1 MRKSSLKFK
10 EIQMTMKI
18 DEVLVFGISHKELTT
33 EERESFIQTKPEDV
47 IHSLFEQGKITGYVN
62 LSTCLRVEFYLQLSE
77 DFTSD
82 QLLKQFKFQKGI
94 FIKTGEEAT
103 EYLFKVSCGFYSI
116 IKGEDQI
123 LAQIKKAHATAME
136 DNTSSKILNTVFN
149 KAIELGKKFRTQ
161 SKICHNALSLEAI
174 SLKFIKESIG
184 FLADKRI
191 LILGVGDLA
200 QAMLYLLVKENV
212 KNITVTNR
220 TQHKA
225 LALRDTFNV
234 NVVPFEEKFKSVA
247 ENDVIISATSAP
259 HLVIRRDDVAPLLD
273 KNKQYTFLDLAVP
286 RDIEDSMGDI
296 ENVTLFNLDDIWG
309 VYNKHLANRD
319 ALLKDYSFL
328 VDKQMDN
335 LRKWFKYYEERTI

>member
-1 MRKSSLKFK
+1 MAV
-10 EIQMTMKI
+10 KI

-33 EERESFIQTKPEDV
+33 EEREIFIQTKPEEV
-47 IHSLFEQGKITGYVN
+47 IKSLYQQGKIAGYVN

-77 DFTSD
+77 GFTQD
-82 QLLKQFKFQKGI
+82 QLLEQFKFQKGI
-94 FIKTGEEAT
+94 FIKSGEEAT

-136 DNTSSKILNTVFN
+136 ENTSTKVLNTVFN
-149 KAIELGKKFRTQ
+149 KAIQLGKKFRTE

-184 FLADKRI
+184 FLADKKI

-225 LALRDTFNV
+225 LALKETFNV
-234 NVVPFEEKFKSVA
+234 NVVPFEEKFKAVA

-259 HLVIRRDDVAPLLD
+259 HLVLRHSDVAPLLD
-273 KNKQYTFLDLAVP
+273 KTKEYTLLDLAVP
-286 RDIEDSMGDI
+286 RDIDDELGKLD
-296 ENVTLFNLDDIWG
+296 NVTLFNLDDIWG
-309 VYNKHLANRD
+309 VYNQHLATRD
-319 ALLKDYSFL
+319 ALIEDYSFL

-335 LRKWFKYYEERTI
+335 LRKWFKFYEERTI